1 MTRAFWLGLVAAAG
15 AFFVLAFAGAV
26 ITDGAT
32 DTLEQ
37 TNGAWVLACGIA
49 GLLAGFVGDRFARAT
64 PAAAA
69 RYAAAVAGPA
79 AIALLFALTTTA
91 QDPAGPWLA
100 LVATITAAALGAF
113 AREQLATGQRRR

>member
-26 ITDGAT
+26 ITDSAT

-49 GLLAGFVGDRFARAT
+49 GLIAGVVGDRFARAA
-64 PAAAA
+64 PAAAS

-79 AIALLFALTTTA
+79 AITLLFALTTTA

-100 LVATITAAALGAF
+100 LVAAVAAAALGAV
-113 AREQLATGQRRR
+113 ACEQLATAQRRR